1 MQELIPIEII
11 ENKIFLIRGLKV
23 MLDRDLAQLYG
34 VETKAL
40 NRAVKR
46 NIERFPEKFMF
57 QLTDKEWE
65 NLKCHFGTS
74 SLRCQ
79 FGTANDEILKS
90 QFATSN
96 EKDLRSQFATAK
108 KNISKIRSNPYVFTE
123 HGALMLSSVL
133 NSKRAISVSIQII
146 EVFDKL
152 KQFALSQNQLKER
165 ISSLEDA
172 FMNYA
177 KENDEDIEELQ
188 KAVNLLLDI
197 HRPAKIGFKS

>member
-1 MQELIPIEII
+1 MIPIEII
-11 ENKIFLIRGLKV
+11 EDKIFIIRGQKV

-46 NIERFPEKFMF
+46 NIQRFPEKFMF
-57 QLTDKEWE
+57 QLTDEEWE
-65 NLKCHFGTS
+65 NLKCHFDTS
-74 SLRCQ
+74 SLRCH
-79 FGTANDEILKS
+79 FGTANDEI
-90 QFATSN
+90 
-96 EKDLRSQFATAK
+96 LRSQFATAK

-133 NSKRAISVSIQII
+133 NSQRAINVSIQII

-152 KQFALSQNQLKER
+152 KQFALSQNQLNER
-165 ISSLEDA
+165 IRSLEEA
-172 FMNYA
+172 FTDYK
-177 KENDEDIEELQ
+177 KENDDDIEELQ

-197 HRPAKIGFKS
+197 HRPAKIGFTP

>member
-34 VETKAL
+34 VQTKRL
-40 NRAVKR
+40 NEAVKR
-46 NIERFPEKFMF
+46 NIMRFPEKFMF
-57 QLTDKEWE
+57 QLTEEEWE
-65 NLKCHFGTS
+65 NLKCHFGS
-74 SLRCQ
+74 SNDEILRYQ
-79 FGTANDEILKS
+79 FGTANE
-90 QFATSN
+90 T
-96 EKDLRSQFATAK
+96 DLRSQFATAK
-108 KNISKIRSNPYVFTE
+108 KNISKIRTNPYVFTE

-133 NSKRAISVSIQII
+133 NSQRAISVSIQII

-165 ISSLEDA
+165 ISSLEEA
-172 FMNYA
+172 FTDYA

>member
-57 QLTDKEWE
+57 QLTKEEWA
-65 NLKCHFGTS
+65 NLRCHFGTS
-74 SLRCQ
+74 NDKFSKYQ
-79 FGTANDEILKS
+79 FGT
-90 QFATSN
+90 SN
-96 EKDLRSQFATAK
+96 RGGKQKL
-108 KNISKIRSNPYVFTE
+108 PYVFTE

-172 FMNYA
+172 FMNYS
-177 KENDEDIEELQ
+177 KENDEDVEELQ
-188 KAVNLLLDI
+188 RAVNLLFDI